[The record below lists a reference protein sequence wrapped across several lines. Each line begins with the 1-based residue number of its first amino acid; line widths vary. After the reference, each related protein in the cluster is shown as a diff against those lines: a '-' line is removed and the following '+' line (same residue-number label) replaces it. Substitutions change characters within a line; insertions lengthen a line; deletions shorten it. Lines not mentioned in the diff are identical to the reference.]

1 MNETLITVMMSAAAG
16 VLGQTATNTLPHRNG
31 ADNPTLR
38 NRPR

>member
-1 MNETLITVMMSAAAG
+1 MMSAPAAG